1 MRLLL
6 GGYLPFFLSTKQE
19 RIVVPLKGPTLLKE
33 VLSNLNIPVS
43 DVYLTILNGELVTL
57 DDTLVNDS
65 DEVRIYPP
73 IDGG

>member
-1 MRLLL
+1 MRLHL
-6 GGYLPFFLSTKQE
+6 GGYLPFFSTANQE
-19 RIVVPLKGPTLLKE
+19 KIEVSLKEPTLLRE
-33 VLSNLNIPVS
+33 VLASLNFPVS

-57 DDTLVNDS
+57 NETLVNDS